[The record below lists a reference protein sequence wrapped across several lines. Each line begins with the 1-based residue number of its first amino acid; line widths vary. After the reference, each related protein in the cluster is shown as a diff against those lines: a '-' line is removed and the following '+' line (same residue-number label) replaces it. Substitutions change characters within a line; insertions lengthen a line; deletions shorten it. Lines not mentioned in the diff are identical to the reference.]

1 MTIETETFPAR
12 LMREIREDFDGAR
25 SLPQSNHQAAF
36 VLIELA
42 KAKIELLRM
51 LEGK

>member
-1 MTIETETFPAR
+1 MTPETETIHAR
-12 LMREIREDFDGAR
+12 LMREISEDFEGAR
-25 SLPQSNHQAAF
+25 SLAQPDHQASF

-42 KAKIELLRM
+42 KAKIEFLRM